1 MNSSRL
7 IAQDRGVTL
16 VELFVVVFLLTAM
29 AGLALPVAHRFERR
43 AQEIELRRNLRE
55 MRRAI
60 DAYHYVVQ
68 TVPSAKKDA
77 TAEDWPEDLDVLVEG
92 LDLGL
97 AKELKVKFLRRI
109 PRDPLTGGEEWGKR
123 SNKQDPD
130 DDMWDSQNVY
140 DVFSLAE
147 GKALDGTEYK
157 TW

>member
-1 MNSSRL
+1 VTLRRA
-7 IAQDRGVTL
+7 IAHDRGVTL
-16 VELFVVVFLLTAM
+16 VELFLVVFLLTAM
-29 AGLALPVAHRFERR
+29 AGLALPVAHRLERR
-43 AQEIELRRNLRE
+43 AKEIELKRDLRE

-77 TAEDWPEDLDVLVEG
+77 TAEDWPDDLDVLVEG

-109 PRDPLTGGEEWGKR
+109 PRDPLTGEEEWGKR
-123 SNKQDPD
+123 SSKQDTD
-130 DDMWDSQNVY
+130 DEMWDSQNVY

>member
-1 MNSSRL
+1 MSRRAR
-7 IAQDRGVTL
+7 IAPDRGVTL

-29 AGLALPVAHRFERR
+29 AGLALPVAHRLERR
-43 AQEIELRRNLRE
+43 AQEIELKRSLRE

-60 DAYHYVVQ
+60 DSYHYVVQ

-77 TAEDWPEDLDVLVEG
+77 TAEDWPDDLEVLVEG

-109 PRDPLTGGEEWGKR
+109 PRDPLTGEAEWGKR
-123 SNKQDPD
+123 SSKQDPD
-130 DDMWDSQNVY
+130 DEMWDSQNLFDVY
-140 DVFSLAE
+140 SLAE